1 MSGVSCIIRNKLWL
15 PILSIGTALP
25 LNALAAGEGGDFDY
39 LGTDAII
46 ISILLSNTVLLLGFL
61 FRLQQ
66 MRTMLSNK
74 TIALEKSEQ
83 HLRLMGDNLPNVTIF
98 QLVCPPDHAFA
109 FRFLSKGYESAL
121 GIDRD
126 QVMADA
132 KLAFDHVYEADI
144 PALQDAFR
152 LSMESLAPV
161 RLEIRVLDAAGK
173 LKWLHISA
181 VPHLERNTLVWDG
194 FMQDASDS
202 KNIEDALTEQKRNLQ
217 NLFETIDDFLLVFDM
232 NGILKHT
239 NPSVEKRLGY
249 SRDELLGMSLF
260 ELYPAEFRAEAYR
273 AIALMQTEPTGSCG
287 LPLQLKN
294 GAVIPVE
301 MSLFQGSWKNKEV
314 IFGVARDIAGRQK
327 TETALRESQQML
339 QLIMNTIPMSVFWK
353 DKDSVYLGCNKAF
366 VKECGLQTAEEV
378 VGRSPYDLFDH
389 DTAEAL
395 IARDQQVIHANR
407 PLIHQLISHS
417 RPDGSVGW
425 RDISK
430 IPLTDNN
437 GQAVG
442 VLGVWRDV
450 TEQKRAE
457 ERLKR
462 TLEDMERFN
471 QLMRG
476 RERRT
481 LELKAEVNHLLHEMN
496 QPIKYRT
503 TTDDLT

>member
-1 MSGVSCIIRNKLWL
+1 MIRSRLWL
-15 PILSIGTALP
+15 PMLSIGAIVP
-25 LNALAAGEGGDFDY
+25 RSVFAASDGDGYFSY

-46 ISILLSNTVLLLGFL
+46 ISILISNTVLLLGFL

-66 MRTMLSNK
+66 MRTMLTTK

-109 FRFLSKGYESAL
+109 FRFLSRGYESAL
-121 GIDRD
+121 GINRD

-144 PALQDAFR
+144 PALQEAFR
-152 LSMESLAPV
+152 KSVESLAPV
-161 RLEIRVLDAAGK
+161 HLEIRVLDAVGT
-173 LKWLHISA
+173 LKWLRISA
-181 VPHLERNTLVWDG
+181 VPHHEKDTLVWDG

-202 KNIEDALTEQKRNLQ
+202 KKIEETLVEQKRNLQ
-217 NLFETIDDFLLVFDM
+217 NLFKTIDDFLLICDM
-232 NGILKHT
+232 NGKLLHT
-239 NPSVEKRLGY
+239 NPSVERRLGY
-249 SRDELLGMSLF
+249 SIGELRSMSLF
-260 ELYPAEFRAEAYR
+260 ELYPETFRAEAYQVVAR
-273 AIALMQTEPTGSCG
+273 MQSEQSCSCG
-287 LPLQLKN
+287 FPLKMKN
-294 GAVIPVE
+294 GTAIPIE
-301 MSLFQGSWKNKEV
+301 MNLFQGSWKNKKA

-366 VKECGLQTAEEV
+366 IKECGLSKVEDV
-378 VGRSPYDLFDH
+378 IGRTPYDLFDNE
-389 DTAEAL
+389 TATSL
-395 IARDQQVIHANR
+395 ITRDQQVISTAR
-407 PLIHQLISHS
+407 PLVNVLYSHS
-417 RPDGSVGW
+417 RADGSVGW
-425 RDISK
+425 RETSK
-430 IPLTDNN
+430 IPLTDEN
-437 GQAVG
+437 GRAVG

-481 LELKAEVNHLLHEMN
+481 LELKGEINHLLQELD

-503 TTDDLT
+503 TTDDQP